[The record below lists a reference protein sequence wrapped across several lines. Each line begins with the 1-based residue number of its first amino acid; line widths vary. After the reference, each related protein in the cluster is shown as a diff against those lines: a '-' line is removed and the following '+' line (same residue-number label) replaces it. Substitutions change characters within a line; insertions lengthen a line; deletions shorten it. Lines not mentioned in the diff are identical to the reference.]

1 MNSDGCAVTRIE
13 MLETVAVPSR
23 FGQIGT
29 SGAKARLARSS
40 ACPVRRTGEL
50 DFRRPNCKASPPVV
64 ASTMFERFAPVMT
77 FWMTGRVFQGMRNEQ
92 YG

>member
-1 MNSDGCAVTRIE
+1 MFGVNSDGCAVTRIE

-50 DFRRPNCKASPPVV
+50 DFPASQL
-64 ASTMFERFAPVMT
+64 
-77 FWMTGRVFQGMRNEQ
+77 QGESACGSQ
-92 YG
+92 YDV